1 MYMFTMLILWIQNN
15 HGLQSPTFLFQIKQD
30 SISTH
35 TLSLNATTPY
45 SIAITY
51 DPSVFSVNPHYLDN
65 SFTDRAIF
73 NVFNHNVNTESD
85 LPSDN
90 HCKTGSNPR
99 KLTEDYSPFV
109 PFTVR
114 GIQPTATLNAIDFIA
129 SDLYRMQSTLVC
141 HWQTNTSVDLGYG
154 REWSFAV
161 HTHHIVSQDQKNDS
175 YLSMSHA
182 VYRSLP
188 LRMEYPFWLSAFPV
202 FCGFIALLFIRH
214 IGRISDALSTR
225 HFLYCVWFCL
235 TMRTSASD
243 FSYCLTNDVIEGWY
257 DGDSIDIANS
267 LWIDKSSSQN
277 DATIN
282 NNVGLGVFNGNQTT
296 HELFTDFNTTAVYGA
311 TTTQITFNVALHPT
325 NHTVFNYCKYRDVG
339 TKRRILQGSLENSLF
354 GFWNGRSGVGYIHPV
369 WISDSSNHFGT
380 EWVLSAQQRDL
391 YRGNRIDF
399 TVGTGTFAQTNQ
411 LMINLGAYP
420 ADTSDWACTEIIV
433 LNQKIPLHEIQCIEN
448 YLVEKYSTNAPTTAP
463 TQQTPSPTRHLASE
477 SFKYEF
483 GFITA

>member
-65 SFTDRAIF
+65 SFTDRAIS

-114 GIQPTATLNAIDFIA
+114 GIQYNH
-129 SDLYRMQSTLVC
+129 LYRMQSTLVC

-282 NNVGLGVFNGNQTT
+282 NNLGLGVFNGSNQTT
-296 HELFTDFNTTAVYGA
+296 HELFTYLNKTAVYGA
-311 TTTQITFNVALHPT
+311 TTTKITFNVDLHPI
-325 NHTVFNYCKYRDVG
+325 NHTVFNYCKYRDIG
-339 TKRRILQGSLENSLF
+339 QKERIIQTSIENGCF
-354 GFWNGRSGVGYIHPV
+354 GFWEGKSGKAHENN
-369 WISDSSNHFGT
+369 WITDHVTDWFGS
-380 EWVLSAQQRDL
+380 EWVISAQQHDL
-391 YRGNRIDF
+391 YRGNRIDL
-399 TVGTGTFAQTNQ
+399 TSNPTATFSQTNQ
-411 LMINLGAYP
+411 
-420 ADTSDWACTEIIV
+420 
-433 LNQKIPLHEIQCIEN
+433 
-448 YLVEKYSTNAPTTAP
+448 
-463 TQQTPSPTRHLASE
+463 
-477 SFKYEF
+477 
-483 GFITA
+483 